1 MRALYSLLLYLLLP
15 AVLLRLWIRGGR
27 DPGYRLHWG
36 ERFGRNAVPRARG
49 VIWLHAVSVGEVR
62 AAEPLIRALL
72 VRHPGAAMLVTVMTP
87 TGRRTVRQLFGD
99 SVHCRY
105 LPYDL
110 PGATRRFVAALQPS
124 LAIFMEVEL
133 WPNLYAAVAA
143 RGVPLYL
150 VNARLSRASSR
161 GYSYIGGFMRATL
174 SCVRHIAAQTEAD
187 RKRFTQL
194 GVSPARVSVTGNL
207 KFDVELPADLHA
219 RGERLCA
226 GLAGRRP
233 VWVAAST
240 HEGEEA
246 VMLAA
251 HAELLQHDPHA
262 LLLLV
267 PRHPERAAALVR
279 QCNRLQLD
287 CRLSSDVS
295 VTDVPVLLVDQ
306 LGLLVYC
313 YAVADAAFIGGSLV
327 DRGGHNPIEAL
338 LAGVPVISGP
348 YTANFADVYRQLQAA
363 GAVQPV
369 TAPAQLAAQLHT
381 WFSDAASHAR
391 AVASG
396 RRVVEGNRGALAQV
410 LAVLDPER
418 PAENRAG

>member
-15 AVLLRLWIRGGR
+15 AVLLRLWFRGGR
-27 DPGYRLHWG
+27 DPGYRLHRA
-36 ERFGRNAVPRARG
+36 ERFGRNGVPRGSG

-62 AAEPLIRALL
+62 AAEPLIRALRA
-72 VRHPGAAMLVTVMTP
+72 RHPGVAMLVTVMTP

-99 SVHCRY
+99 NVHCCY

-110 PGATRRFVAALQPS
+110 PGATRHFVAALQPS

-150 VNARLSRASSR
+150 VNARLSQASWR
-161 GYSYIGGFMRATL
+161 GYRYLGSLMRRTL
-174 SCVRHIAAQTEAD
+174 SCVRHIAVQTEGD
-187 RKRFTQL
+187 RMRFMQL
-194 GVSPARVSVTGNL
+194 GVPPAVVSVTGNL
-207 KFDVELPADLHA
+207 KYDVELPADMALRAAQLRA
-219 RGERLCA
+219 R
-226 GLAGRRP
+226 LAGRRP

-246 VMLAA
+246 ALLAA
-251 HAELLQHDPHA
+251 HAELLQQHPHA

-267 PRHPERAAALVR
+267 PRHPERAAALAR
-279 QCNRLQLD
+279 QCGSLHFD
-287 CRLSSDVS
+287 CRLFSAASGDA
-295 VTDVPVLLVDQ
+295 VPVLLVDQ

-348 YTANFADVYRQLQAA
+348 HTANFADVYRQLREA
-363 GAVQPV
+363 GAVQLV
-369 TAPAQLAAQLHT
+369 TAPARLAAQLCS
-381 WFSDAASHAR
+381 WFSEPAAR
-391 AVASG
+391 ARDVAAG
-396 RRVVEGNRGALAQV
+396 QRVVEANRGALARV
-410 LAVLDPER
+410 LAVLDQQR
-418 PAENRAG
+418 PAENRTG